1 MGQTVASAELA
12 SGDGEEALLRATEAK
27 DLFKDLNDLQSKAGA
42 YVVMAQAYDN
52 LKNKKK
58 AGEIIPQAYN
68 TYKKIDDADGLS
80 YAEPFVRKFGGSTTG
95 SVAAVSG

>member
-1 MGQTVASAELA
+1 MG
-12 SGDGEEALLRATEAK
+12 GDGEEALVQATEAK

-58 AGEIIPQAYN
+58 AGDLITQAYD
-68 TYKKIDDADGLS
+68 TYNQIDDKDGLA

-95 SVAAVSG
+95 KVVASGGSTKERPTQ